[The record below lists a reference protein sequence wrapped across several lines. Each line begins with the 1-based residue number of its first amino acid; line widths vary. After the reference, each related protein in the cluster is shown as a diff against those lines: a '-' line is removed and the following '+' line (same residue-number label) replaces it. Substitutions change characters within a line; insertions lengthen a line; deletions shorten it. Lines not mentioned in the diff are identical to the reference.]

1 MEKKI
6 SEEEGLRKAIAKVE
20 KEIKMLKRK
29 HDRIVEKHQLEQDLE
44 LSEDEEERTEVKE
57 VVKVK
62 EELKFFTYLVE
73 NQETLESNIMSEVKE
88 EVMDTEEVEEDEE
101 GDNNEKKDSSS
112 DLDDQLDKIIN
123 KQSVNLWAN
132 FDDQE
137 SDPDDQDE
145 GEEYKGEETE
155 EKDVKP
161 KVEATVNLKEE
172 SKVSVVVRSEKEGF
186 EKITIRASRS
196 RTMGK
201 VKRKYM
207 KSMELRP
214 GSSVTFL
221 TPSSI
226 EVADLTA
233 IGLLGGLTLTAIIKE
248 TAD

>member
-20 KEIKMLKRK
+20 KEKKMLKRK

-44 LSEDEEERTEVKE
+44 LSEDEEERTEVKK

-112 DLDDQLDKIIN
+112 DLDDQLDKIIK
-123 KQSVNLWAN
+123 KQSVNLWAK
-132 FDDQE
+132 FDQE
-137 SDPDDQDE
+137 SDLDDQDG

-161 KVEATVNLKEE
+161 KVEATENLKEE

-201 VKRKYM
+201 VKRKYL
-207 KSMELRP
+207 KSMKLRP

>member
-20 KEIKMLKRK
+20 KEKKMLKRK

-44 LSEDEEERTEVKE
+44 LSEDEEERTEVKK

-112 DLDDQLDKIIN
+112 DLDDQLDKIIK
-123 KQSVNLWAN
+123 KQSVNLWAK
-132 FDDQE
+132 FDQE
-137 SDPDDQDE
+137 SDLDDQDG

-161 KVEATVNLKEE
+161 KVEATENLKEE

>member
-44 LSEDEEERTEVKE
+44 LSEDEEERTEVKK

-101 GDNNEKKDSSS
+101 GGNNEKKDSSS
-112 DLDDQLDKIIN
+112 DLDDQLDKIIK
-123 KQSVNLWAN
+123 KQSVNLWAK
-132 FDDQE
+132 FDQE

-161 KVEATVNLKEE
+161 KVEATENLKEE

-226 EVADLTA
+226 EVDNLTA
-233 IGLLGGLTLTAIIKE
+233 IGLLGGLTITAVIKE

>member
-20 KEIKMLKRK
+20 KEKKMLKRK

-44 LSEDEEERTEVKE
+44 LSEDEEERTEVKK

-112 DLDDQLDKIIN
+112 DLDDQLDKIIK
-123 KQSVNLWAN
+123 KQSVNLWAK
-132 FDDQE
+132 FDQE

-155 EKDVKP
+155 EKDGKP
-161 KVEATVNLKEE
+161 KVEATENLKEE